1 MQNFVEQVAAAER
14 RYCAVCGT
22 PRNIH
27 DHPTFVGDHR
37 WLAHREQEDYAYE
50 DRQDFIWVIE
60 HPCLS
65 LAYRIVGLTIMAG
78 CAALVGWGLSWM
90 VGR

>member
-1 MQNFVEQVAAAER
+1 MTHPRLMQNFVSYCERSEHDQV
-14 RYCAVCGT
+14 
-22 PRNIH
+22 
-27 DHPTFVGDHR
+27 
-37 WLAHREQEDYAYE
+37 REQEDYAYD
-50 DRQDFIWVIE
+50 DRQEFIWTVT
-60 HPCLS
+60 HSWLS